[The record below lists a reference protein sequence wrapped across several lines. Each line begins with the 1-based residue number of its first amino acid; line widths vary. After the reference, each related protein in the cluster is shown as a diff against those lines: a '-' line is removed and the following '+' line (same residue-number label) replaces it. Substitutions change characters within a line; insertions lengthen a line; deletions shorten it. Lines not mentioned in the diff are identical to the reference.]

1 MYNIWKKIF
10 LVGIL
15 GTVSAPVLAQEYD
28 NYYVEYMYEN
38 YVGKRRARPVEFDIM
53 EQNLQTNKGI
63 NLPTVDDNYLNA
75 KNYDDKFYIQ
85 LNLGLNKFEKYNA
98 SFEEAPNNK
107 ADLKSDKNE
116 MSYGGAIGWAFDRW
130 NVELEAQKVD
140 FDKIETDDINKTT
153 LIEYNQKIKTL
164 SGGVNFT
171 YNLLSA
177 RENKIVPFLGMGLGY
192 SQFKIADFGYVWAK
206 DGIPVEAGTEGAEK
220 TAFESGFEK
229 KGTPYA
235 KAQAGFSIMT
245 SEDLSILMSL
255 EYRLYKDIKTDNN
268 LKLENMKSWTGN
280 VGLRFN
286 F

>member
-116 MSYGGAIGWAFDRW
+116 MSFFLCSVIYAAKSFTFFEFANHSQIYYISLFGVCQAFCD
-130 NVELEAQKVD
+130 
-140 FDKIETDDINKTT
+140 
-153 LIEYNQKIKTL
+153 
-164 SGGVNFT
+164 
-171 YNLLSA
+171 
-177 RENKIVPFLGMGLGY
+177 
-192 SQFKIADFGYVWAK
+192 
-206 DGIPVEAGTEGAEK
+206 
-220 TAFESGFEK
+220 
-229 KGTPYA
+229 
-235 KAQAGFSIMT
+235 
-245 SEDLSILMSL
+245 
-255 EYRLYKDIKTDNN
+255 
-268 LKLENMKSWTGN
+268 
-280 VGLRFN
+280 
-286 F
+286 